1 MADPIIDAY
10 SCAEVDKK
18 LEDLKDEMLENISKQ
33 IKMSESSPE
42 NGVDIATL
50 FLQVDSVK

>member
-1 MADPIIDAY
+1 MADPVIDAY

-33 IKMSESSPE
+33 IKMSADAPKG
-42 NGVDIATL
+42 GVDVSTL
-50 FLQVDSVK
+50 FLQIDSTK